1 MAQKSYTVLRTP
13 GRDLSLLRQALT
25 MIRNDLQ
32 RLPGMEAAS
41 ASLAKALEDMAIAE
55 HRHQPLPLAVRAWV
69 RPRRS
74 H

>member
-13 GRDLSLLRQALT
+13 GRDLSLLREALT
-25 MIRNDLQ
+25 MIRSDLH
-32 RLPGMEAAS
+32 RLPGLEATTA
-41 ASLAKALEDMAIAE
+41 AITKALEEMAIAE